1 MQLQTDMESLR
12 AQTQNAQDE
21 SATTAS
27 QSAAIMS
34 LNMKLQSSAAK
45 NQARNIELEIRKI
58 EARESKEL
66 LAIVQVRTLI
76 VVGCVPC

>member
-1 MQLQTDMESLR
+1 MENLR
-12 AQTQNAQDE
+12 AQTQSAQDE
-21 SATTAS
+21 SATAVTQSTAM
-27 QSAAIMS
+27 MS

-66 LAIVQVRTLI
+66 LSIVQVQASRSY
-76 VVGCVPC
+76 GQH